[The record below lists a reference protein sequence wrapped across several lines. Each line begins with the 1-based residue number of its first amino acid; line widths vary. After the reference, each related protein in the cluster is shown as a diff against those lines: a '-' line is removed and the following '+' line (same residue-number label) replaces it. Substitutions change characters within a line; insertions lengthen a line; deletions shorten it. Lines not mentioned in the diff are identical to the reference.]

1 MAPNRGDKPD
11 EQQLEEEDNYPSSDN
26 DSFKSFEPDS
36 PTSTRDHEKTTSHL
50 PIPTPSEPVTE
61 QDPKT
66 ASPPTTT
73 PKPSQP
79 QSSEPPQNQDQ
90 EQEQEPTRF
99 PPTEEASLLA
109 SSNETKT
116 SANAL
121 FGSGSYEN
129 ALQTYDR
136 ALSLCP
142 NYLDYEIAVLHSN
155 ISACNLKL
163 ADWKAAAEAAGK
175 GIESSERLE
184 PLPSVRAPEKGRKE
198 EVGDGGKV
206 GDGQAEEDGQ
216 VEEVD
221 EALSARLESLARSGR
236 SLAEVRKLQVKMLMR
251 RAKAK
256 TELGGWSNLQAA
268 DEDYRVL
275 LARVMLPALSP
286 TDKRSVE
293 TNARALGPRLN
304 QAKEQEMAEMMGKL
318 KGLGNTFLKPFGLST
333 ENFKFEQDAK
343 TGGYSMNF
351 DQNAGK
357 K

>member
-1 MAPNRGDKPD
+1 MAPNRGDRLE
-11 EQQLEEEDNYPSSDN
+11 EQQLEDDNYPSSDN

-36 PTSTRDHEKTTSHL
+36 PTSTRDHETTSN
-50 PIPTPSEPVTE
+50 PPTSTPSETASNPTE
-61 QDPKT
+61 RDPQPTKT
-66 ASPPTTT
+66 ASPPKTS
-73 PKPSQP
+73 SQ
-79 QSSEPPQNQDQ
+79 QEEPR
-90 EQEQEPTRF
+90 EEPTRF
-99 PPTEEASLLA
+99 PPAEEATLLS

-121 FGSGSYEN
+121 FGTGSYEN

-175 GIESSERLE
+175 GIECSERLE
-184 PLPSVRAPEKGRKE
+184 PLPSVRAPERKKE
-198 EVGDGGKV
+198 GGGDEGKV
-206 GDGQAEEDGQ
+206 EDGKAEDGQ
-216 VEEVD
+216 VVEEVD
-221 EALSARLESLARSGR
+221 EAFAARLENLSRSGR

-275 LARVMLPALSP
+275 LAPVMLPALSP

-293 TNARALGPRLN
+293 TNARALVPRLN

>member
-1 MAPNRGDKPD
+1 MAPNRGDRLE
-11 EQQLEEEDNYPSSDN
+11 EQQLEDDNYPSSDN

-36 PTSTRDHEKTTSHL
+36 PTSTRDHETTSN
-50 PIPTPSEPVTE
+50 PPTSTPSETASNPTE
-61 QDPKT
+61 RDPQPTKT
-66 ASPPTTT
+66 ASPPKTS
-73 PKPSQP
+73 SQ
-79 QSSEPPQNQDQ
+79 QEEPR
-90 EQEQEPTRF
+90 EEPTRF
-99 PPTEEASLLA
+99 PPAEEATLLS

-121 FGSGSYEN
+121 FGTGSYEN

-175 GIESSERLE
+175 GIECSERLE
-184 PLPSVRAPEKGRKE
+184 PLPSVRAPERKKE
-198 EVGDGGKV
+198 GGDDDKV
-206 GDGQAEEDGQ
+206 GDGKAEDGQ
-216 VEEVD
+216 VVEEVD
-221 EALSARLESLARSGR
+221 EAFAARLENLSRSGR

-275 LARVMLPALSP
+275 LAPVMLPALSP

-293 TNARALGPRLN
+293 TNARALVPRLN

>member
-1 MAPNRGDKPD
+1 M
-11 EQQLEEEDNYPSSDN
+11 
-26 DSFKSFEPDS
+26 
-36 PTSTRDHEKTTSHL
+36 
-50 PIPTPSEPVTE
+50 
-61 QDPKT
+61 
-66 ASPPTTT
+66 
-73 PKPSQP
+73 
-79 QSSEPPQNQDQ
+79 
-90 EQEQEPTRF
+90 
-99 PPTEEASLLA
+99 
-109 SSNETKT
+109 
-116 SANAL
+116 
-121 FGSGSYEN
+121 
-129 ALQTYDR
+129 
-136 ALSLCP
+136 
-142 NYLDYEIAVLHSN
+142 LHSN

-184 PLPSVRAPEKGRKE
+184 PLPSVRAAETGRKDE
-198 EVGDGGKV
+198 GEGDQGRV
-206 GDGQAEEDGQ
+206 RDGEGEDGQ

-221 EALSARLESLARSGR
+221 EALSARLENLSRSGR

-275 LARVMLPALSP
+275 LAPVMLPALSP